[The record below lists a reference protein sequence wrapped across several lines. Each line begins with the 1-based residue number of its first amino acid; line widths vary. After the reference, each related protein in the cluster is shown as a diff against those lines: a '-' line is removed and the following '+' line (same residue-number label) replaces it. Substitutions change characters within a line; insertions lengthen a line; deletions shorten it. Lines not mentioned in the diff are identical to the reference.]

1 MRTVAATLLL
11 LAAGVAAV
19 PFAAVQGFYG
29 WWRTRHLPDVDPPSR
44 DEIAALL
51 DDLTDEDL
59 RRLLARW
66 TVEEYGL

>member
-1 MRTVAATLLL
+1 M
-11 LAAGVAAV
+11 V
-19 PFAAVQGFYG
+19 PVHGGRPFTS
-29 WWRTRHLPDVDPPSR
+29 TRSPPPSR